1 MNNFLKFPRMTNRG
15 KVCFLTTKNN
25 NDDDDNACEG
35 ENHKPTKFEIRLVL
49 YKRRVFDVIV

>member
-1 MNNFLKFPRMTNRG
+1 MNNFLKFPRMTNKV
-15 KVCFLTTKNN
+15 KVCFLTTKKKN
-25 NDDDDNACEG
+25 DDDNACEG